1 MNLLG
6 QVIVFSLILGTDGVS
21 ASEVLPVHAF
31 CIEAGKKTAQTLFP
45 TLPYLSWF

>member
-1 MNLLG
+1 MRSFSE

-31 CIEAGKKTAQTLFP
+31 CIEAGKKAAQTLSP
-45 TLPYLSWF
+45 ALTIC